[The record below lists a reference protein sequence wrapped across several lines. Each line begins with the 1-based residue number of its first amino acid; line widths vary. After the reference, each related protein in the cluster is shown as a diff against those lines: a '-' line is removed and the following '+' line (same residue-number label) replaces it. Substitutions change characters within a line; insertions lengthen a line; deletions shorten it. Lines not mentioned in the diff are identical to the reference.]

1 MITQP
6 RILVG
11 VGAVCAALLLAGCS
25 SSGTISGSSKG
36 GSSGGFIGGS
46 SAGSSSGGSSSGLTG
61 GDDSDAGASD
71 SGGGDAGCAEAAT
84 AIQNA
89 EQAQHSNDPQ
99 SVLKSLQTSISQLH
113 DAASKTKKP
122 GGKDAINKVADDLND
137 ILSQAQSGQE
147 PDTSQAFDDADA
159 LAQIC
164 GD

>member
-1 MITQP
+1 MGDGIVSIHP
-6 RILVG
+6 RALVG
-11 VGAVCAALLLAGCS
+11 VGAVCATLLLAGCS
-25 SSGTISGSSKG
+25 SSGTVGSGSSTG
-36 GSSGGFIGGS
+36 GSTSGTSGGLIGGS
-46 SAGSSSGGSSSGLTG
+46 TGGTSGGEDSDDSNSGGS
-61 GDDSDAGASD
+61 
-71 SGGGDAGCAEAAT
+71 DAGCTEAAT

-99 SVLKSLQTSISQLH
+99 SVLKTLQTSISQLH